1 MRIIVNG
8 NEQTVTDHTSI
19 AALLKIVGVDPEQV
33 VAEHNGHIISPENY
47 GEIYLSSGDIIEL
60 IQFVGGG

>member
-8 NEQTVTDHTSI
+8 NEKQVKDHTSI
-19 AALLKIVGVDPEQV
+19 AALLEMVDVHLEQV
-33 VAEHNGHIISPENY
+33 VTEYNGTILSPQQY
-47 GEIYLSSGDIIEL
+47 HDTFLHDGDTIEL

>member
-8 NEQTVTDHTSI
+8 NEKQVKDHTSI
-19 AALLKIVGVDPEQV
+19 AALLKMIGVNPEQV
-33 VAEHNGHIISPENY
+33 VTEHNGHIISPERY
-47 GEIYLSSGDIIEL
+47 GEVHLNEGDTIEL

>member
-8 NEQTVTDHTSI
+8 NEKQVKDHTSI
-19 AALLKIVGVDPEQV
+19 ATLLELVGVNPEQV
-33 VAEHNGHIISPENY
+33 VAEHKGTIVSPQHYHGTFLND
-47 GEIYLSSGDIIEL
+47 GDTIEL

>member
-8 NEQTVTDHTSI
+8 NEKQITDPTSI
-19 AALLKIVGVDPEQV
+19 AALLEMVGVHPEQV
-33 VAEHNGHIISPENY
+33 VAEHNGTILSPQQYRETF
-47 GEIYLSSGDIIEL
+47 IHDGDTIEL

>member
-8 NEQTVTDHTSI
+8 NEQQLTDRTSI
-19 AALLKIVGVDPEQV
+19 AALLKIVGVHPEQV
-33 VAEHNGHIISPENY
+33 VAEHNGQIIAADHY
-47 GEIYLSSGDIIEL
+47 GKIYLSDGDTIEL

>member
-8 NEQTVTDHTSI
+8 NEQELSDRTSI
-19 AALLKIVGVDPEQV
+19 AELLKIVDVDPEQV
-33 VAEHNGHIISPENY
+33 VAEHNGQIVAADQYSA
-47 GEIYLSSGDIIEL
+47 IYLSDGDVIEL